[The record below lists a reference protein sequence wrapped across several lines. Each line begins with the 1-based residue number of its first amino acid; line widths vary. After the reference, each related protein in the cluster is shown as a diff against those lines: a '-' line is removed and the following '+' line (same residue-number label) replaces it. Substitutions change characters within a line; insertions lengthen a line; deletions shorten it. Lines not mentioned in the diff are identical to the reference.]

1 MNVKIRATQKPQT
14 RASLLWSA
22 DLSAPLADIPGFLVP
37 IAHRQTSS
45 KLRAGNVRYI
55 KTSGHED
62 CCQIQVLP
70 VVVSGCWSWS
80 APGSWIIRSQSS
92 HDFTAHNRWC
102 CAAMQLSAATIG
114 QRRLN
119 KFVTTSFALLGKLC
133 STTPSF
139 KSVASIW
146 RYDPVELTLKQWL
159 ERKQWHSDANL
170 KYPETMCKC
179 SCRFI
184 LNICWQILAEHPE
197 PFICEATSSLP
208 PKVPHTCNLR
218 PAPRAASHRTSAS
231 WRDPGPCLHCLISYY
246 STVNSN

>member
-55 KTSGHED
+55 KTSDHED

-92 HDFTAHNRWC
+92 HDFTAHKRWC

-119 KFVTTSFALLGKLC
+119 KFVTASFALLDLLGKLC
-133 STTPSF
+133 SMTPSF
-139 KSVASIW
+139 KSVADMTREPVWNTVTQTWNIRKRCAIVFAGSSSIFAG
-146 RYDPVELTLKQWL
+146 K
-159 ERKQWHSDANL
+159 S
-170 KYPETMCKC
+170 
-179 SCRFI
+179 
-184 LNICWQILAEHPE
+184 
-197 PFICEATSSLP
+197 
-208 PKVPHTCNLR
+208 
-218 PAPRAASHRTSAS
+218 
-231 WRDPGPCLHCLISYY
+231 
-246 STVNSN
+246 